1 VNLPSPCVV
10 VLVGPGASG
19 KSTWAAAQFP
29 PDVVV
34 SSDRLRALVGS
45 GENDVAASTDAFALL
60 DEVVRRRLA
69 RRLTTVIDTLGLD
82 AKRRLAWLALA
93 REHDLPCVA
102 VGFDTPAAECRE
114 RNRHRAKRIPTDVLA
129 GQLRTWKATRDLLP
143 TEGYDQVLSP
153 QPVRVVPEAFVE
165 AAPAARRQEDT
176 PTGLRFGLHLGTYGF
191 TGGTAA
197 TRERLAEIAT
207 AAEAAGF
214 DAIYVMDHFRQIPQ
228 IGRAW
233 DDFLESY
240 TTLGYLAACTQR
252 ARIGALVAGVTYR
265 NVGHLGKIVATLD
278 VLSGG
283 RAVCGLGLAWFKQE
297 HTAYGWTFPS
307 TSDRYALLEDALQVL
322 PMLWGPGNPAFEGRA
337 ISLPDTT
344 CYPRPL
350 HPVPIIVGGGGER
363 RTLRLAAQYADAAN
377 VMGDLA
383 TVRRKRD
390 VLREHCAAVGRDHV
404 ELTHLS
410 TTLIGADD
418 RQVTELVDRLRPRQQ
433 DPARYAAA
441 VNAGTVDDHI
451 GRFRHLAEAG
461 VQEAMIRLPDLTDP
475 GPLER
480 AAKVISAF
488 R

>member
-1 VNLPSPCVV
+1 
-10 VLVGPGASG
+10 
-19 KSTWAAAQFP
+19 
-29 PDVVV
+29 
-34 SSDRLRALVGS
+34 
-45 GENDVAASTDAFALL
+45 
-60 DEVVRRRLA
+60 
-69 RRLTTVIDTLGLD
+69 
-82 AKRRLAWLALA
+82 
-93 REHDLPCVA
+93 
-102 VGFDTPAAECRE
+102 
-114 RNRHRAKRIPTDVLA
+114 
-129 GQLRTWKATRDLLP
+129 
-143 TEGYDQVLSP
+143 
-153 QPVRVVPEAFVE
+153 
-165 AAPAARRQEDT
+165 
-176 PTGLRFGLHLGTYGF
+176 
-191 TGGTAA
+191 
-197 TRERLAEIAT
+197 
-207 AAEAAGF
+207 
-214 DAIYVMDHFRQIPQ
+214 
-228 IGRAW
+228 
-233 DDFLESY
+233 
-240 TTLGYLAACTQR
+240 
-252 ARIGALVAGVTYR
+252 VTYR
-265 NVGHLGKIVATLD
+265 NVGHLGKIIATLD

-283 RAVCGLGLAWFKQE
+283 RAACGLGLAWFKQE
-297 HTAYGWTFPS
+297 HTAYGWPFPS

-322 PMLWGPGNPAFEGRA
+322 PMLWGPGNPAFEGRV

-390 VLREHCAAVGRDHV
+390 VLRELCAAVGRDQV

-418 RQVTELVDRLRPRQQ
+418 RQVTELVDQLRPRQQ

-441 VNAGTVDDHI
+441 VNAGTIDDHI

-475 GPLER
+475 APLER